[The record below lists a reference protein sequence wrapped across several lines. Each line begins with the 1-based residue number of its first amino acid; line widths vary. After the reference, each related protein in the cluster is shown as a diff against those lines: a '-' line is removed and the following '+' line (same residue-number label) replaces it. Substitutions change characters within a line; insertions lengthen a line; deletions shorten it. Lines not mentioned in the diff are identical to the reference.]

1 MAIKFK
7 KTRQVKTPYRAHT
20 HDAGID
26 FFIPEYSAELLEA
39 IVEFNKKNHGSV
51 KDIEYDEEKFII
63 QPGGRVLVPSGI
75 QVDIEDKQTY
85 LKAENKSGIASR
97 LGLVIGAC
105 VIDAD
110 YHGEIHIN
118 LINTSNKPVTLKY
131 GQKVVQFIEQRYYS
145 STWVEVDSIDTDS
158 DRGTGGFGSTGLV

>member
-7 KTRQVKTPYRAHT
+7 KVRAVKTPNRAHV

-26 FFIPEYSAELLEA
+26 FFIPEYSKELA
-39 IVEFNKKNHGSV
+39 KSIVEFNEKNNGSV
-51 KDIEYDEEKFII
+51 NDIVLNEDGFVI
-63 QPGGRVLVPSGI
+63 QPGARVLVPSGI

-85 LKAENKSGIASR
+85 LKAENKSGISSR

-105 VIDAD
+105 VVDAD

-145 STWVEVDSIDTDS
+145 SPWVEVGHIDTDS
-158 DRGTGGFGSTGLV
+158 DRSTNGFGSTGLV

>member
-7 KTRQVKTPYRAHT
+7 KVRAVKTPNRAHV

-26 FFIPEYSAELLEA
+26 FFIPEYSKELA
-39 IVEFNKKNHGSV
+39 KSIVEFNEKNNGSAT
-51 KDIEYDEEKFII
+51 DIECNENSLVIH
-63 QPGGRVLVPSGI
+63 PGGRVLVPSGI

-85 LKAENKSGIASR
+85 LKAENKSGISSR

-105 VIDAD
+105 VVDAD

-145 STWVEVDSIDTDS
+145 SVWTEVDHINTDS
-158 DRGTGGFGSTGLV
+158 DRSTNGFGSTGLV

>member
-7 KTRQVKTPYRAHT
+7 KVRTVKTPNRTHV

-26 FFIPEYSAELLEA
+26 FFIPEYSEELA
-39 IVEFNKKNHGSV
+39 KSIVDFNKKNTGSAT
-51 KDIEYDEEKFII
+51 DIECNEDGLVI

-75 QVDIEDKQTY
+75 QVDIEDKATY
-85 LKAENKSGIASR
+85 LKAENKSGISSR

-105 VIDAD
+105 VVDAD

-145 STWVEVDSIDTDS
+145 SVWTEVDHINTDS
-158 DRGTGGFGSTGLV
+158 DRSTNGFGSTGLV